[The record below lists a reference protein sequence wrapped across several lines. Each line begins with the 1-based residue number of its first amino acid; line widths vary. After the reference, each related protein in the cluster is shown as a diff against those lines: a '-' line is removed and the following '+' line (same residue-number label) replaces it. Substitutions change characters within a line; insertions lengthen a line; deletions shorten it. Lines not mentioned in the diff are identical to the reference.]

1 MMQLD
6 ITTALTWHLH
16 DNHYPPVS
24 LVFVPVAITAIE
36 RANGGDWESSIDM
49 PNGITLSVNEIIDQ
63 LHLDFWIEE

>member
-1 MMQLD
+1 MMQFD

-24 LVFVPVAITAIE
+24 PVFVPVAITAIE

-49 PNGITLSVNEIIDQ
+49 PNGITLSVSEIVEQ
-63 LHLDFWIEE
+63 LHLNFWIEE